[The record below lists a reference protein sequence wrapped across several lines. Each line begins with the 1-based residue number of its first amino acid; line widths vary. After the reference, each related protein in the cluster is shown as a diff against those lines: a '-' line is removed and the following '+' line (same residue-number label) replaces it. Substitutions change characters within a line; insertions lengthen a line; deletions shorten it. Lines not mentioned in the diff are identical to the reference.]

1 MTESARKQAPPTDHA
16 TTGPAPGVRL
26 CDWQDCSDA
35 GEHRAP
41 RSRHD
46 LNSYHWFCLDHVR
59 AYNKAWNFYE
69 GMTDEEVEAD
79 VRRDTTWN
87 RPSWPFAGAEKKARF
102 RNGGPDVDDYGVFGQ
117 TFGSPQHRPQWRHGP
132 DTPQSKALAL
142 FDLTPPLCIDDVRSR
157 YKELVKRHHPDA
169 NGGDKRAEEKFK
181 QIAEAY
187 QTLMA
192 EAEAK
197 AVPA

>member
-1 MTESARKQAPPTDHA
+1 MTQRAHKQTPPADRGTTDS
-16 TTGPAPGVRL
+16 TPEVRR
-26 CDWQDCSDA
+26 CDWQDCSDT

-41 RSRHD
+41 RSRND
-46 LNSYHWFCLDHVR
+46 LNSYLWFCLDHVR

-102 RNGGPDVDDYGVFGQ
+102 QNGGPDIDDFGAFGAN
-117 TFGSPQHRPQWRHGP
+117 FGSAPHRPQWRHGP
-132 DTPQSKALAL
+132 DAPQSKALAL
-142 FDLTPPLCIDDVRSR
+142 FDLAPPLNTDDIKKR

-169 NGGDKRAEEKFK
+169 NGGDKKAEEKFK

-187 QTLMA
+187 HTLISET
-192 EAEAK
+192 EAA
-197 AVPA
+197 PA